1 MALLLG
7 SASMA
12 TKFRILVEVA
22 TNQPDV
28 QQRDIAERLDLSP
41 QAVSDYIRELLREGW
56 LSSEGRSK
64 YRVTTVGVDWMLKV
78 LRDWQDYS
86 TVVRR
91 AIASVSVSAAVA
103 DCDLAGGQPVGLV
116 MRDGVLVATA
126 DPGAGARG
134 TAVSKVQRGE
144 DVGVSGIGGIV
155 PMEVGRVTVVRIPG
169 IQRGGSRKTD
179 MRTIRKAAKGRLL
192 VGAIGIEALAA
203 LRKAGVEP
211 GCWYGVREAVVEA
224 ARSGISPAVVCVDDD
239 ASALLRTLEEKGVD
253 YEILDGR
260 KAHRSPSS

>member
-1 MALLLG
+1 
-7 SASMA
+7 MA

-22 TNQPDV
+22 ANQPDV

-41 QAVSDYIRELLREGW
+41 QAVSDYVRELLKEGW
-56 LSSEGRSK
+56 LVSEGRSK
-64 YRVTTVGVDWMLKV
+64 YRVTKEGVEWMLKG

-103 DCDLAGGQPVGLV
+103 DCDLDKGQEVGLV
-116 MRDGVLVATA
+116 MRDGVLIATA
-126 DPGAGARG
+126 DPKAGARG
-134 TAVSKVQRGE
+134 MAVSRVKKGE
-144 DVGVSGIGGIV
+144 DVGVSGIDGIV
-155 PMEVGRVTVVRIPG
+155 PLEVGKVTIVRIPG
-169 IQRGGSRKTD
+169 IQRGGSR
-179 MRTIRKAAKGRLL
+179 RTELRTVRKAAKGRCL

-203 LRKAGVEP
+203 LRKVGVEP
-211 GCWYGVREAVVEA
+211 GCSYGVKEAVVEA

-239 ASALLRTLEEKGVD
+239 TSVLLRTLEEKGVD

-260 KAHRSPSS
+260 KGSGSG